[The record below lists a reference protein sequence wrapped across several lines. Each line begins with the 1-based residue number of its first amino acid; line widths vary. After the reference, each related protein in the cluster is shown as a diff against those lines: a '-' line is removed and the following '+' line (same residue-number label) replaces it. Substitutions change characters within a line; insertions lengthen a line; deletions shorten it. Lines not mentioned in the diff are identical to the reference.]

1 MSSQRIYLRGQLRAP
16 LQALLIGA
24 SAGGVEALLQLLED
38 LPADY
43 RLPVVCLLHVP
54 DRNDSLL
61 ADLLGRRLHLPVKEA
76 EDKEYLC
83 GGRVY
88 VAPAGYHLSIEGD
101 RSFSLSRE
109 EPRHFSRPSIDI
121 LFESAADAYGEY
133 LAAALLTGANEDG
146 ALGLLAVQRAGGLA
160 LVQDPADAQVPT
172 MPNAA
177 LALLQP
183 DFLLTIAAMRL
194 LLAELDEASATWPGL
209 REVSDVLRP
218 CQHRL
223 FDLGGELAMP
233 DYQALQQEEVERL
246 EVVIDRWNEEVG
258 PLQNFILP
266 GGSRLIAQAHV
277 CRSFARS
284 SERRCQHLNAVEPLR
299 AVGLAY
305 VNRLSDLLF
314 VAARLI
320 ARRQGVA
327 EVLWQAAEKP

>member
-1 MSSQRIYLRGQLRAP
+1 MSGQRINLRGQLRAP

-61 ADLLGRRLHLPVKEA
+61 ADLLARRLQLPVKEA
-76 EDKEYLC
+76 EDKEYLR

-121 LFESAADAYGEY
+121 LFESAADAYSEY

-194 LLAELDEASATWPGL
+194 LLAELDAP
-209 REVSDVLRP
+209 P
-218 CQHRL
+218 C
-223 FDLGGELAMP
+223 
-233 DYQALQQEEVERL
+233 
-246 EVVIDRWNEEVG
+246 
-258 PLQNFILP
+258 
-266 GGSRLIAQAHV
+266 
-277 CRSFARS
+277 
-284 SERRCQHLNAVEPLR
+284 
-299 AVGLAY
+299 
-305 VNRLSDLLF
+305 
-314 VAARLI
+314 
-320 ARRQGVA
+320 
-327 EVLWQAAEKP
+327 